1 MCTYLT
7 DYIQK
12 TASDDIKTYKVVM
25 VKDGKYYAPYKRTIY
40 PSNVITSS
48 IGVEK
53 LPYGK
58 EVVQEGIHT
67 FKYLE
72 DAVSTAAL
80 LKSEELKS
88 DFHVIECI
96 IPEGASYYW
105 GYQTCL
111 YKIRT
116 YVADKVVMD
125 YNHYLDNLDEYD
137 ELWQEMNRLYQTD
150 KKYEGIPISIVQPV
164 LYMLA
169 SRNIKPEPRE
179 LLDMVIP
186 FTTQYDYLVE
196 CAETDGKD
204 GYYAVNKA
212 VEYQLWQKYLIKYRI
227 YPQEICN

>member
-12 TASDDIKTYKVVM
+12 TASEDIKAYKVVM
-25 VKDGKYYAPYKRTIY
+25 VIDGKYYAPYRRAKY
-40 PSNVITSS
+40 LSNVITSFL
-48 IGVEK
+48 GVEEM
-53 LPYGK
+53 PYGK
-58 EVVQEGIHT
+58 RVVQEGIHT

-72 DAVSTAAL
+72 DAVTTAAL

-96 IPEGASYYW
+96 IPKGALYYW
-105 GYQTCL
+105 GYQTFLCRT
-111 YKIRT
+111 RT

-125 YNHYLDNLDEYD
+125 YSHHLDNLHEYD

-150 KKYEGIPISIVQPV
+150 TKYKGIPINIAQCV

-169 SRNIKPEPRE
+169 SSNIKPEPRE

-186 FTTQYDYLVE
+186 FTTQYNDLVGW
-196 CAETDGKD
+196 ADGEFD
-204 GYYAVNKA
+204 RYAINKSF
-212 VEYQLWQKYLIKYRI
+212 ENKLWQVCLLKYNIR
-227 YPQEICN
+227 PQEICN

>member
-12 TASDDIKTYKVVM
+12 RASEDVKAYKVVM
-25 VKDGKYYAPYKRTIY
+25 IKDGKYYAPYRRTVY
-40 PSNVITSS
+40 SSNVITAS

-53 LPYGK
+53 IPYGK
-58 EVVQEGIHT
+58 RVVQEGIHT

-80 LKSEELKS
+80 LKSEEVKS

-96 IPEGASYYW
+96 IPEGAYYYW

-111 YKIRT
+111 YKTRT

-125 YNHYLDNLDEYD
+125 YSRHLDNLAEYD
-137 ELWQEMNRLYQTD
+137 ELWQEMNRLYQNDT
-150 KKYEGIPISIVQPV
+150 KYKGIPIIIVQPV
-164 LYMLA
+164 LYKLA

-186 FTTQYDYLVE
+186 LTTQYDCLIRWIGDDSEFEHY
-196 CAETDGKD
+196 TI
-204 GYYAVNKA
+204 NKSF
-212 VEYQLWQKYLIKYRI
+212 ENKLWQEYLTKYNIH
-227 YPQEICN
+227 PQEIYN